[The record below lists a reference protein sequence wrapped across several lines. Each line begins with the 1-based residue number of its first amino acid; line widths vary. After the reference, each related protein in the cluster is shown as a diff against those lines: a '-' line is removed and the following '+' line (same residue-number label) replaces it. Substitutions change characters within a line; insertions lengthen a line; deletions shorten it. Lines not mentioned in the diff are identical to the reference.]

1 MEVNLVDAVH
11 VGDRACECFRQILSE
26 DNEFNLEFPQCII
39 SRHKKPFNVE
49 LWHSEQPT
57 VVVKDLL
64 NCIL

>member
-11 VGDRACECFRQILSE
+11 VGNGACECFRQILSE
-26 DNEFNLEFPQCII
+26 DNEFDLEFPKSVI
-39 SRHKKPFNVE
+39 SRHEKPFYIE

-64 NCIL
+64 NCLL